1 LERGDNRDSALGRP
15 VVLAAPQYTG
25 DLNEDRLVRS
35 DDLQSRTDAIARS
48 FWSSETDSCGV
59 QTDARVWDELPGAA
73 DEAKNIQTFF
83 PEVEIYL
90 GTDADIYRLQAVKRP
105 RFLHLATHG
114 FSREACRAGLFNPMS
129 RSGLVLAGGSVLSPT
144 TAITSGHFA
153 TLDLE
158 GTELVTLSACTS
170 GLGASLAGQ
179 GVFGLRRAIRLAGA
193 RAQLMSLWSVDDRAT
208 QHFMAGF

>member
-1 LERGDNRDSALGRP
+1 
-15 VVLAAPQYTG
+15 
-25 DLNEDRLVRS
+25 
-35 DDLQSRTDAIARS
+35 
-48 FWSSETDSCGV
+48 
-59 QTDARVWDELPGAA
+59 
-73 DEAKNIQTFF
+73 
-83 PEVEIYL
+83 
-90 GTDADIYRLQAVKRP
+90 
-105 RFLHLATHG
+105 
-114 FSREACRAGLFNPMS
+114 MS

-208 QHFMAGF
+208 QHFMAGFYRRWAEGKTKSEALRATQMEMAADSQWGHPFYWAAWVLAGDWR